1 MKEIEEL
8 ENAQVDAEELVVNI
22 EKMSAKTCQVGPSN
36 KKKLP
41 PKQIKDDDDDRL
53 ELDLTDLMAVNYINL
68 LI

>member
-22 EKMSAKTCQVGPSN
+22 EKMSAKTCAPRD

-41 PKQIKDDDDDRL
+41 PKLIKDDDDDKL
-53 ELDLTDLMAVNYINL
+53 ELDLTDLMAVNIYLFIMM
-68 LI
+68 